1 MQFAGLARR
10 EIVTKAEKG
19 TRNGPRT
26 RDAPAH
32 RRDTRGARRVEKKT
46 SVFRRVARAIWVSPR
61 HAVLALVTGVLCGGL
76 AARIGGII
84 SPPYT
89 AILGT
94 LVFYPVL
101 VALWSRL
108 PLQKRRSR

>member
-1 MQFAGLARR
+1 MQFAGFARR

-32 RRDTRGARRVEKKT
+32 REILKEHGGSKKT
-46 SVFRRVARAIWVSPR
+46 SVIRRVARAIWVSPR

-108 PLQKRRSR
+108 PLQRRRSR